1 MMFLAR
7 GDYSQIEARVLPW
20 LAGAEWK
27 LDAFRAYDA
36 GTGPDLYRVA
46 AASVYGGSPEDIT
59 SAQRQQGKVAE
70 LALGFQGGP
79 DALQN
84 MARAYGAKVPM
95 HPRGENG
102 RPDLN
107 VEPETGSDQWIVQRW
122 RKANPEVADRETGLW
137 RQLETAAADCVRA
150 PAGEQFFV
158 GKLRFRRNGKA
169 MTLRLPSG
177 RSLFYWNPALK
188 RVTTSWGAEKWV
200 VVYRAE
206 DAVTKRW
213 DEFKAYGGLWTE
225 NAVQATARDVML
237 AALLNCEECGL
248 RPVLTVHDEVICEM
262 HSQANAEA
270 AANLV
275 RKAMLDLPDWTDG
288 LPVACEASA
297 AKRYLKA

>member
-1 MMFLAR
+1 MFLAR

-46 AASVYGGSPEDIT
+46 AANIYGGSPEDIT
-59 SAQRQQGKVAE
+59 PAQRQQGKVAE

-84 MARAYGAKVPM
+84 MARAYGLKLPM
-95 HPRGENG
+95 HPRDEKTG
-102 RPDLN
+102 RPRLDY
-107 VEPETGSDQWIVQRW
+107 EPDTGTDQWIVRRW
-122 RKANPEVADRETGLW
+122 RDANPEVAGPEGLW
-137 RQLETAAADCVRA
+137 RSLETAATTCVRA
-150 PAGEQFFV
+150 PAGEEFHV
-158 GKLRFRRNGKA
+158 GTLRFKRNAKA

-188 RVTTSWGAEKWV
+188 LVKTSWGAEKWAV
-200 VVYRAE
+200 TYRAE
-206 DAVTKRW
+206 DAMTKRW
-213 DEFKAYGGLWTE
+213 DVFHAYGGLWTE

-237 AALLNCEECGL
+237 AALLNCEDMGL
-248 RPVLTVHDEVICEM
+248 NPVLTVHDEVICEVPM
-262 HSQANAEA
+262 VSQDMA
-270 AANLV
+270 AHLV
-275 RKAMLDLPDWTDG
+275 RSAMLNVPAWCAG

-297 AKRYLKA
+297 NRRYMK